1 MLKLIKSGLLSDPPG
16 YSFYCKKREENG
28 EPKKNKDGLQPYR
41 SVRGTS
47 LLEAIHKALITSFGH
62 TISGSMYSDCLLTV
76 VRHHLN
82 WRASMRNRS
91 GGFPKLRH
99 YDGEAIDKV
108 NEYYERCFCH
118 LKYTSWVCTNDCL
131 PQTQPGQSLYGIVP
145 MHEEQLNTKF
155 VRNGVVDIQKIKTAR
170 DYVALRQG
178 TNIPYLPVEGV
189 QQNKLFVRLLKE
201 AIDESSSLSSMQTF
215 DEHVKGDENGIFNVT
230 PVYLARRYKRW
241 RQTASKK
248 EAINTPECR
257 RLINALEHVPDN
269 LGNEIDDEL
278 NTVDVEFGT
287 DADIVPTNAAIHGP
301 TLRNDERREHRKSPS
316 KKLNRK
322 RFIYKVGSTRG
333 CKGVNNRK
341 ASFY

>member
-1 MLKLIKSGLLSDPPG
+1 
-16 YSFYCKKREENG
+16 
-28 EPKKNKDGLQPYR
+28 
-41 SVRGTS
+41 
-47 LLEAIHKALITSFGH
+47 
-62 TISGSMYSDCLLTV
+62 
-76 VRHHLN
+76 
-82 WRASMRNRS
+82 MRNRS
-91 GGFPKLRH
+91 GFPKLQN

-145 MHEEQLNTKF
+145 IHEEQLNTKF

-215 DEHVKGDENGIFNVT
+215 DAMAEKWKEHVKGDENGIFNVT

-287 DADIVPTNAAIHGP
+287 DAEIVPTNAAIHGP
-301 TLRNDERREHRKSPS
+301 TLRNDERREHQGRKKRKSRAKKKCDRSSDPSCGSKYNGGGCNTHDPPGQYRKSPS

-322 RFIYKVGSTRG
+322 RFICKVCSTRG

-341 ASFY
+341 ACPRYTNENL